1 MQLARDKV
9 KEVYL
14 KRVYRRR
21 TDSLLSS
28 LWWQNISN
36 FPFFSCTVQIQG
48 QHDELH
54 TAYTETKEQLQ
65 KLQEY
70 SIKLDNEMEKLE
82 ALETDENQG

>member
-1 MQLARDKV
+1 MTKP
-9 KEVYL
+9 YL
-14 KRVYRRR
+14 
-21 TDSLLSS
+21 L
-28 LWWQNISN
+28 NIV
-36 FPFFSCTVQIQG
+36 SCTAQIQE

-70 SIKLDNEMEKLE
+70 SNKLDSEMEKLE

>member
-1 MQLARDKV
+1 M
-9 KEVYL
+9 
-14 KRVYRRR
+14 
-21 TDSLLSS
+21 
-28 LWWQNISN
+28 
-36 FPFFSCTVQIQG
+36 QIQG

-70 SIKLDNEMEKLE
+70 SNKLDNEMEKLE